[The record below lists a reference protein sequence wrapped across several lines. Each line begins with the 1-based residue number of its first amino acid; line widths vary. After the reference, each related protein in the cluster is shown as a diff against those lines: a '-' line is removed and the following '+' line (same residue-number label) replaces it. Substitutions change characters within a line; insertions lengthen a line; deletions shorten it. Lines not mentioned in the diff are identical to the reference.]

1 MDKEMD
7 KKVDKGKNGCI
18 TDADGFGTVK
28 IANDVVA
35 MIAGL
40 AATEVDGVSAMSG
53 NITDELM
60 GKVGIANMAIKKQ
73 TKGVKVDILE
83 GTVSVDLA
91 LTLEYGYNI
100 PATCNKVQEKVKSA
114 LETMT
119 GFEVSDVNIRII
131 GIKMQENK

>member
-7 KKVDKGKNGCI
+7 KNRNGYAGE
-18 TDADGFGTVK
+18 TDVLGTVK

-40 AATEVDGVSAMSG
+40 AATEVDGVSSMSG
-53 NITDELM
+53 NITNEWM
-60 GKVGIANMAIKKQ
+60 EKVGMKKQ

-91 LTLEYGYNI
+91 LTLEYGFNI
-100 PATCNKVQEKVKSA
+100 PTTCNKVQEKVKSA
-114 LETMT
+114 IETMT
-119 GFEVSDVNIRII
+119 GFAVSDVNIRII
-131 GIKMQENK
+131 GIKMQEDN

>member
-7 KKVDKGKNGCI
+7 KSRNGCI
-18 TDADGFGTVK
+18 TDADGLGTVK
-28 IANDVVA
+28 IANDVVS

-60 GKVGIANMAIKKQ
+60 G
-73 TKGVKVDILE
+73 KVDILE

>member
-1 MDKEMD
+1 MDREMD
-7 KKVDKGKNGCI
+7 KSKNGCI
-18 TDADGFGTVK
+18 TDADGLGTVK

-60 GKVGIANMAIKKQ
+60 GKVGIAIKKQ
-73 TKGVKVDILE
+73 TKGVRVDILE

>member
-1 MDKEMD
+1 MDKETD
-7 KKVDKGKNGCI
+7 KSKHGCI
-18 TDADGFGTVK
+18 TDADGLGTVK

-40 AATEVDGVSAMSG
+40 AAMEVDGVSAMSG

-60 GKVGIANMAIKKQ
+60 GKVGITNIVMKKQ

-100 PATCNKVQEKVKSA
+100 RATCNKVQEKVKSA

-131 GIKMQENK
+131 GIKMQDNK

>member
-7 KKVDKGKNGCI
+7 KKIEKNKNNCI

-60 GKVGIANMAIKKQ
+60 GKVGMKKQ

>member
-7 KKVDKGKNGCI
+7 KNKNGCI
-18 TDADGFGTVK
+18 TDAEGFGTVK

-60 GKVGIANMAIKKQ
+60 GKVGMKKQ